1 MSIYAIDF
9 IFRVLFYVL
18 VLFQK
23 YTVSFHKIPTIFAP
37 QNQHKMKTYT
47 QQDIKKG
54 NIIEIEI
61 EDMAFG
67 GKGLAKLNVGE
78 GKIVMFVPNTIP
90 GQIVKTRIFKKK
102 KSFLEGK
109 LIEIVSPSPNE
120 IDLAYQ
126 PISGAPY
133 ITLPVE
139 NQRDYKKNTTL
150 EQYRRI
156 GKVANIEELFDTY
169 IESPASFHY
178 RNKMEYAFST
188 IRYDFEQEETLDDEF
203 ALGFKR
209 RGTWWIVEDLDK
221 DSGLFD
227 AEFENKLKELR
238 IYLEKTGLPAWHPP
252 KKHGFYRYLT
262 VRKSFANNQL
272 LLNLTTSKSGLVH
285 FDKKAFVEFVV
296 GLFDKRV
303 AGILH
308 TINDS
313 LGERSHN
320 DENDYEMLF
329 GENLIQENL
338 LGLSFEVSMQSFFQ
352 TNPQSAERLYSK
364 VIDYVMEDT
373 EYSTDDTVMD
383 LFCGTGTIGQLI
395 SKKTGVQVVGVDIV
409 SEAIENAKENAK
421 RNEVETAKWFAAD
434 VGKFLTKFPQYEG
447 KIKTIVLDPPR
458 GGIAPKTLVKVAQ
471 IDAQRIVYVSCNPA
485 TQSRDIEVL
494 KEKGYEMTK
503 ISFVDQFPHTAHI
516 EAIAIFE
523 KTKD

>member
-1 MSIYAIDF
+1 M
-9 IFRVLFYVL
+9 
-18 VLFQK
+18 
-23 YTVSFHKIPTIFAP
+23 
-37 QNQHKMKTYT
+37 NTYT
-47 QQDIKKG
+47 PQEIKKG
-54 NIIEIEI
+54 NILEIEI

-67 GKGLAKLNVGE
+67 GKGLAKLQVGE
-78 GKIVMFVPNTIP
+78 SKIVMFVPNTIP
-90 GQIVKTRIFKKK
+90 GQKVKARIFKKRK
-102 KSFLEGK
+102 KHLEGK
-109 LIEIVSPSPNE
+109 LIEIVSPSPE
-120 IDLAYQ
+120 EVKMDFQ

-133 ITLPVE
+133 LTLPVE
-139 NQRDYKKNTTL
+139 KQREYKQRTTI

-188 IRYDFEQEETLDDEF
+188 IRYDFGQQETLDDEF

-209 RGTWWIVEDLDK
+209 RGTWWIVESLDK

-227 AEFENKLKELR
+227 EEFENKLKEVR
-238 IYLEKTGLPAWHPP
+238 DYLEKTGLPAWHPP

-272 LLNLTTSKSGLVH
+272 LLNLTTSATGLVH
-285 FDKKAFVEFVV
+285 FDKQAFVDFVL
-296 GLFDKRV
+296 GLFGKRV

-320 DENDYEMLF
+320 DENEYEMLF

-352 TNPQSAERLYSK
+352 TNPKSAERLYSK
-364 VIDYVMEDT
+364 VIEYVMEGT
-373 EYSTDDTVMD
+373 VYSEEDTVMD

-395 SKKTGVQVVGVDIV
+395 SKKTGVQVIGVDIV

-421 RNEVETAKWFAAD
+421 RNNVETAKWFAAD
-434 VGKFLTKFPQYEG
+434 VGKFLTQYPQYAG

-458 GGIAPKTLVKVAQ
+458 GGIAPKTLLKVSQ
-471 IDAQRIVYVSCNPA
+471 INAQRIVYVSCNPA

-494 KEKGYEMTK
+494 KENGYDMIK

-523 KTKD
+523 KTKN

>member
-1 MSIYAIDF
+1 M
-9 IFRVLFYVL
+9 
-18 VLFQK
+18 
-23 YTVSFHKIPTIFAP
+23 
-37 QNQHKMKTYT
+37 NTYT
-47 QQDIKKG
+47 PQEIKKG
-54 NIIEIEI
+54 NILEIEI

-67 GKGLAKLNVGE
+67 GKGLAKLQVGE
-78 GKIVMFVPNTIP
+78 SKIVMFVPNTIP
-90 GQIVKTRIFKKK
+90 GQKVKARIFKKRK
-102 KSFLEGK
+102 KHLEGK
-109 LIEIVSPSPNE
+109 LIEIVSPSPEEVKMNF
-120 IDLAYQ
+120 Q

-133 ITLPVE
+133 LTLPVE
-139 NQRDYKKNTTL
+139 NQREYKQRTTI

-156 GKVANIEELFDTY
+156 GKVANIEEMFDTY

-188 IRYDFEQEETLDDEF
+188 IRYDFEQQETLDDEF

-209 RGTWWIVEDLDK
+209 RGTWWIVESLDK

-227 AEFENKLKELR
+227 EEFENKLKEVR
-238 IYLEKTGLPAWHPP
+238 DYLEKTGLPAWHPP

-272 LLNLTTSKSGLVH
+272 LLNLTTSATGLVH
-285 FDKKAFVEFVV
+285 FDKQAFVDFVL
-296 GLFDKRV
+296 GLLGKRV

-320 DENDYEMLF
+320 DENEYEMLF

-352 TNPQSAERLYSK
+352 TNPKSAERLYSK
-364 VIDYVMEDT
+364 VIEYVMEGT
-373 EYSTDDTVMD
+373 VYSEEDTVMD

-395 SKKTGVQVVGVDIV
+395 SKKTGVQVIGVDIV

-421 RNEVETAKWFAAD
+421 RNNVETAKWFAAD
-434 VGKFLTKFPQYEG
+434 VGKFLTQYPQYAG

-458 GGIAPKTLVKVAQ
+458 GGIAPKTLLKVSQ
-471 IDAQRIVYVSCNPA
+471 INAQRIVYVSCNPA

-494 KEKGYEMTK
+494 KENGYDMIK

-523 KTKD
+523 KTKN

>member
-1 MSIYAIDF
+1 M
-9 IFRVLFYVL
+9 
-18 VLFQK
+18 
-23 YTVSFHKIPTIFAP
+23 
-37 QNQHKMKTYT
+37 NTYT
-47 QQDIKKG
+47 PQEIKKG
-54 NIIEIEI
+54 NILEIEI

-67 GKGLAKLNVGE
+67 GKGLAKLQVGE
-78 GKIVMFVPNTIP
+78 SKIVMFVSNTIP
-90 GQIVKTRIFKKK
+90 GQKVKARIFKKRK
-102 KSFLEGK
+102 KHLEGK
-109 LIEIVSPSPNE
+109 LIEIVSPSPE
-120 IDLAYQ
+120 EVKMDFQ

-133 ITLPVE
+133 LTLPVE
-139 NQRDYKKNTTL
+139 KQREYKQRTTI
-150 EQYRRI
+150 EQFRRI
-156 GKVANIEELFDTY
+156 GKVVNIEELFDNY

-188 IRYDFEQEETLDDEF
+188 IRYDFEQHETLDDEF

-209 RGTWWIVEDLDK
+209 RGTWWIVESLDK

-227 AEFENKLKELR
+227 EEFENKLKEVR
-238 IYLEKTGLPAWHPP
+238 DYLEKTGLPAWHPP

-262 VRKSFANNQL
+262 VRKSFSNNHL
-272 LLNLTTSKSGLVH
+272 LLNLTTSATGLVH
-285 FDKKAFVEFVV
+285 FDKHAFVDFVL
-296 GLFDKRV
+296 GLFGKRV

-320 DENDYEMLF
+320 DENEYEMLF

-352 TNPQSAERLYSK
+352 TNPKSAERLYSK
-364 VIDYVMEDT
+364 VIEYVMEGT
-373 EYSTDDTVMD
+373 VYSEEDTVMD

-395 SKKTGVQVVGVDIV
+395 SKKTGVQVIGVDIV

-421 RNEVETAKWFAAD
+421 RNNVETAKWFAAD
-434 VGKFLTKFPQYEG
+434 VGKFLTQYPQYAG

-458 GGIAPKTLVKVAQ
+458 GGIAPKTLLKVSQ
-471 IDAQRIVYVSCNPA
+471 INAQRIVYVSCNPA

-494 KEKGYEMTK
+494 KENGYALVK

-516 EAIAIFE
+516 ETIAIFE
-523 KTKD
+523 KTKKLVY

>member
-1 MSIYAIDF
+1 M
-9 IFRVLFYVL
+9 
-18 VLFQK
+18 
-23 YTVSFHKIPTIFAP
+23 
-37 QNQHKMKTYT
+37 NTYT
-47 QQDIKKG
+47 PQEIKKG
-54 NIIEIEI
+54 NILEIEI

-67 GKGLAKLNVGE
+67 GKGLAKLQVGE
-78 GKIVMFVPNTIP
+78 SKIVMFVPNTIP
-90 GQIVKTRIFKKK
+90 GQKVKARIFKKRK
-102 KSFLEGK
+102 KHLEGK
-109 LIEIVSPSPNE
+109 LIEIVSPSPE
-120 IDLAYQ
+120 EVKMDFQ

-133 ITLPVE
+133 LTLPVE
-139 NQRDYKKNTTL
+139 NQREYKQRTTI

-156 GKVANIEELFDTY
+156 GKVANIEEMFDTY

-188 IRYDFEQEETLDDEF
+188 IRYDFEQQETLDDEF

-209 RGTWWIVEDLDK
+209 RGTWWIVESLDK

-227 AEFENKLKELR
+227 EEFENKLKEVR
-238 IYLEKTGLPAWHPP
+238 NFLEKTGLPAWHPP

-272 LLNLTTSKSGLVH
+272 LLNLTTSATGLVH
-285 FDKKAFVEFVV
+285 FDKQAFVDFVL
-296 GLFDKRV
+296 GLFGKRV

-320 DENDYEMLF
+320 DENEYEMLF

-352 TNPQSAERLYSK
+352 TNPKSAERLYSK
-364 VIDYVMEDT
+364 VIEYVMEGT
-373 EYSTDDTVMD
+373 VYSEEDTVMD

-395 SKKTGVQVVGVDIV
+395 SKKTGVQVIGVDIV

-421 RNEVETAKWFAAD
+421 RNNVETAKWFAAD
-434 VGKFLTKFPQYEG
+434 VGKFLTQYPQYAG

-458 GGIAPKTLVKVAQ
+458 GGIAPKTLLKVSQ
-471 IDAQRIVYVSCNPA
+471 INAQRIVYVSCNPA

-494 KEKGYEMTK
+494 KENGYDMIK

-523 KTKD
+523 KTKN

>member
-1 MSIYAIDF
+1 M
-9 IFRVLFYVL
+9 
-18 VLFQK
+18 K
-23 YTVSFHKIPTIFAP
+23 NYTP
-37 QNQHKMKTYT
+37 Q
-47 QQDIKKG
+47 DLKKG
-54 NIIEIEI
+54 NVLELTI

-67 GKGLAKLNVGE
+67 GKGICKIAVGD
-78 GKIVMFVPNTIP
+78 GNMAVFVPNTIP
-90 GQIVKTRIFKKK
+90 GQVVKARIFKKRK
-102 KSFLEGK
+102 RHLECK
-109 LIEIVSPSPNE
+109 LIGIISSSPDEIELP
-120 IDLAYQ
+120 YQ

-133 ITLPVE
+133 ITLPI
-139 NQRDYKKNTTL
+139 NKQREYKQKTTI

-156 GKVANIEELFDTY
+156 GRVANIDELFDTF
-169 IESPASFHY
+169 IESPTSFHY

-188 IRYDFEQEETLDDEF
+188 IRYDSEEEETFDDEF

-227 AEFENKLKELR
+227 IDFENKLKEVR
-238 IYLEKTGLPAWHPP
+238 DYLKKTGLPAWHPP

-262 VRKSFANNQL
+262 VRKSYANNQL
-272 LLNLTTSKSGLVH
+272 LINLTTSASGLVH
-285 FDKKAFVEFVV
+285 FDKQAFVTHLNEVF
-296 GLFDKRV
+296 GDRI

-308 TINDS
+308 TVNDS

-329 GENLIQENL
+329 GENLIHENL

-352 TNPQSAERLYSK
+352 TNPKSAERLYSK
-364 VIDYVMEDT
+364 VIEYVMEDT
-373 EYSTDDTVMD
+373 DYSEEDTVMD

-395 SKKTGVQVVGVDIV
+395 SKNTGVQVIGVDIV

-421 RNEVETAKWFAAD
+421 RNEVSTAKWFAAD
-434 VGKFLTKFPQYEG
+434 VGKFLTQYPQYEG

-458 GGIAPKTLVKVAQ
+458 GGIAPKTLIKVCQ
-471 IDAQRIVYVSCNPA
+471 IGAKRIVYVSCNPS
-485 TQSRDIEVL
+485 TQARDIAVL
-494 KEKGYEMTK
+494 EEFGYMMKK

-523 KTKD
+523 K

>member
-1 MSIYAIDF
+1 M
-9 IFRVLFYVL
+9 
-18 VLFQK
+18 
-23 YTVSFHKIPTIFAP
+23 
-37 QNQHKMKTYT
+37 NTYT
-47 QQDIKKG
+47 PQEIKKG
-54 NIIEIEI
+54 NILEIEI

-67 GKGLAKLNVGE
+67 GKGLAKLQVGE
-78 GKIVMFVPNTIP
+78 SKIVMFVPNTIP
-90 GQIVKTRIFKKK
+90 GQKVKARIFKKRK
-102 KSFLEGK
+102 KHLEGK
-109 LIEIVSPSPNE
+109 LIEIVSPSPE
-120 IDLAYQ
+120 EVKMDFQ

-133 ITLPVE
+133 LTLPVE
-139 NQRDYKKNTTL
+139 KQREYKQRTTI

-188 IRYDFEQEETLDDEF
+188 IRYDFEQQETLDDEF

-209 RGTWWIVEDLDK
+209 RGTWWIVESLDK

-227 AEFENKLKELR
+227 EEFENKLKEVR
-238 IYLEKTGLPAWHPP
+238 DYLEKTGLPAWHPP

-272 LLNLTTSKSGLVH
+272 LLNLTTSATGLVH
-285 FDKKAFVEFVV
+285 FDKQAFVDFVL
-296 GLFDKRV
+296 GLFGMRV

-320 DENDYEMLF
+320 DENEYEMLF

-352 TNPQSAERLYSK
+352 TNPKSAERLYSK
-364 VIDYVMEDT
+364 VIEYVMEGT
-373 EYSTDDTVMD
+373 VYSEEDTVMD

-395 SKKTGVQVVGVDIV
+395 SKKTGVQVIGVDIV

-421 RNEVETAKWFAAD
+421 RNNVKTAKWFAAD
-434 VGKFLTKFPQYEG
+434 VGKFLTQYPQYAG

-458 GGIAPKTLVKVAQ
+458 GGIAPKTLLKVSQ
-471 IDAQRIVYVSCNPA
+471 INAQRIVYVSCNPA

-494 KEKGYEMTK
+494 KENGYDMIK

-523 KTKD
+523 KTKN

>member
-1 MSIYAIDF
+1 M
-9 IFRVLFYVL
+9 
-18 VLFQK
+18 
-23 YTVSFHKIPTIFAP
+23 
-37 QNQHKMKTYT
+37 NTYT
-47 QQDIKKG
+47 PQEIKKG
-54 NIIEIEI
+54 NILEIEI

-67 GKGLAKLNVGE
+67 GKGLAKLQVGE
-78 GKIVMFVPNTIP
+78 SKIVMFVPNTIP
-90 GQIVKTRIFKKK
+90 GQKVKARIFKKRK
-102 KSFLEGK
+102 KHLEGK
-109 LIEIVSPSPNE
+109 LIEIVSPSPE
-120 IDLAYQ
+120 EVKMDFQ

-133 ITLPVE
+133 LTLPVE
-139 NQRDYKKNTTL
+139 KQREYKQRTTI

-188 IRYDFEQEETLDDEF
+188 IRYDFEQQETLDDEF

-209 RGTWWIVEDLDK
+209 RGTWWIVESLDK

-227 AEFENKLKELR
+227 EEFENKLKEVR
-238 IYLEKTGLPAWHPP
+238 DYLEKTGLPAWHPP

-272 LLNLTTSKSGLVH
+272 LLNLTTSATGLVH
-285 FDKKAFVEFVV
+285 FDKQAFVDFVL
-296 GLFDKRV
+296 GLFGKRV

-320 DENDYEMLF
+320 DENEYEMLF

-352 TNPQSAERLYSK
+352 TNPKSAERLYSK
-364 VIDYVMEDT
+364 VIEYVMEGT
-373 EYSTDDTVMD
+373 VYSEEDTVMD

-395 SKKTGVQVVGVDIV
+395 SKKTGVQVIGVDIV

-421 RNEVETAKWFAAD
+421 RNNVKTAKWFAAD
-434 VGKFLTKFPQYEG
+434 VGKFLTQYPQYAG

-458 GGIAPKTLVKVAQ
+458 GGIAPKTLLKVSQ
-471 IDAQRIVYVSCNPA
+471 INAQRIVYVSCNPA

-494 KEKGYEMTK
+494 KENGYDMIK

-523 KTKD
+523 KTKN

>member
-1 MSIYAIDF
+1 M
-9 IFRVLFYVL
+9 
-18 VLFQK
+18 
-23 YTVSFHKIPTIFAP
+23 
-37 QNQHKMKTYT
+37 NTYT
-47 QQDIKKG
+47 PQEIKKG
-54 NIIEIEI
+54 NILEIEI

-67 GKGLAKLNVGE
+67 GKGLAKLQVGE
-78 GKIVMFVPNTIP
+78 SKIVMFVPNTIP
-90 GQIVKTRIFKKK
+90 GQKVKARIFKKRK
-102 KSFLEGK
+102 KHLEGK
-109 LIEIVSPSPNE
+109 LIEIVSPSPE
-120 IDLAYQ
+120 EVKMDFQ

-133 ITLPVE
+133 LTLPVE
-139 NQRDYKKNTTL
+139 NQREYKQRTTI

-156 GKVANIEELFDTY
+156 GKVANIEEMFDTY

-188 IRYDFEQEETLDDEF
+188 IRYDFEQQETLDDEF

-209 RGTWWIVEDLDK
+209 RGTWWIVESLDK

-227 AEFENKLKELR
+227 EEFENKLKEVR
-238 IYLEKTGLPAWHPP
+238 NFLEKTGLPAWHPP

-272 LLNLTTSKSGLVH
+272 LLNLTTSATGLVH
-285 FDKKAFVEFVV
+285 FDKQAFVDFVL
-296 GLFDKRV
+296 GLFGKRV

-320 DENDYEMLF
+320 DENEYEMLF

-352 TNPQSAERLYSK
+352 TNPKSAERLYSK
-364 VIDYVMEDT
+364 VIEYVMEGT
-373 EYSTDDTVMD
+373 VYSEEDTVMD

-395 SKKTGVQVVGVDIV
+395 SKKTGVQVIGVDIV

-421 RNEVETAKWFAAD
+421 RNNVKTAKWFAAD
-434 VGKFLTKFPQYEG
+434 VGKFLTQYPQYAG

-458 GGIAPKTLVKVAQ
+458 GGIAPKTLLKVSQ
-471 IDAQRIVYVSCNPA
+471 INAQRIVYVSCNPA

-494 KEKGYEMTK
+494 KENGYDMIK

-523 KTKD
+523 KTKN

>member
-1 MSIYAIDF
+1 M
-9 IFRVLFYVL
+9 
-18 VLFQK
+18 
-23 YTVSFHKIPTIFAP
+23 
-37 QNQHKMKTYT
+37 NTYT
-47 QQDIKKG
+47 PQEIKKG
-54 NIIEIEI
+54 NILEIEI

-67 GKGLAKLNVGE
+67 GKGLAKLQVGE
-78 GKIVMFVPNTIP
+78 SKIVMFVPNTIP
-90 GQIVKTRIFKKK
+90 GQKVKARIFKKRK
-102 KSFLEGK
+102 KHLEGK
-109 LIEIVSPSPNE
+109 LIEIVSPSPE
-120 IDLAYQ
+120 EVKMDFQ

-133 ITLPVE
+133 LTLPVE
-139 NQRDYKKNTTL
+139 KQREYKQRTTI

-188 IRYDFEQEETLDDEF
+188 IRYDFKQQETLDDEF

-209 RGTWWIVEDLDK
+209 RGTWWIVENLDK

-227 AEFENKLKELR
+227 EEFENKLKEVR
-238 IYLEKTGLPAWHPP
+238 DYLEKTGLPAWHPP

-272 LLNLTTSKSGLVH
+272 LLNLTTSATGLVH
-285 FDKKAFVEFVV
+285 FDKQAFVDFVL
-296 GLFDKRV
+296 GLFGKRV

-320 DENDYEMLF
+320 DENEYEMLF

-352 TNPQSAERLYSK
+352 TNPKSAERLYSK
-364 VIDYVMEDT
+364 VIEYVMEGT
-373 EYSTDDTVMD
+373 VYSEEDTVMD

-395 SKKTGVQVVGVDIV
+395 SKKTGVQVIGVDIV

-421 RNEVETAKWFAAD
+421 RNNVETAKWFAAD
-434 VGKFLTKFPQYEG
+434 VGKFLTQYPQYAG

-458 GGIAPKTLVKVAQ
+458 GGIAPKTLLKVSQ
-471 IDAQRIVYVSCNPA
+471 INAQRIVYVSCNPA

-494 KEKGYEMTK
+494 KENGYDMIK

-523 KTKD
+523 KTKN

>member
-1 MSIYAIDF
+1 M
-9 IFRVLFYVL
+9 
-18 VLFQK
+18 
-23 YTVSFHKIPTIFAP
+23 
-37 QNQHKMKTYT
+37 NTYT
-47 QQDIKKG
+47 PQEIKKG
-54 NIIEIEI
+54 NILEIEI

-67 GKGLAKLNVGE
+67 GKGLAKLQVGE
-78 GKIVMFVPNTIP
+78 SKIVMFVPNTIP
-90 GQIVKTRIFKKK
+90 GQKVKARIFKKRK
-102 KSFLEGK
+102 KHLEGK
-109 LIEIVSPSPNE
+109 LIEIVSPSPE
-120 IDLAYQ
+120 EVKMDFQ

-133 ITLPVE
+133 LTLPVE
-139 NQRDYKKNTTL
+139 KQREYKQRTTI

-188 IRYDFEQEETLDDEF
+188 IRYDFKQQETLDDEF

-209 RGTWWIVEDLDK
+209 RGTWWIVENLDK

-227 AEFENKLKELR
+227 EEFENKLKEVR
-238 IYLEKTGLPAWHPP
+238 DYLEKTGLPAWHPP

-272 LLNLTTSKSGLVH
+272 LLNLTTSATGLVH
-285 FDKKAFVEFVV
+285 FDKQAFVDFVL
-296 GLFDKRV
+296 GLFGKRV

-320 DENDYEMLF
+320 DENEYEMLF

-352 TNPQSAERLYSK
+352 TNPKSAERLYSK
-364 VIDYVMEDT
+364 VIEYVMEGT
-373 EYSTDDTVMD
+373 VYSEEDTVMD

-395 SKKTGVQVVGVDIV
+395 SKKTGVQVIGVDIV

-421 RNEVETAKWFAAD
+421 RNNVETAKWFAAD
-434 VGKFLTKFPQYEG
+434 VGKFLTQYPQYAG

-458 GGIAPKTLVKVAQ
+458 GGIAPKTLLKVSQ
-471 IDAQRIVYVSCNPA
+471 INAQRIVYVSCNPA

-494 KEKGYEMTK
+494 KENGYDMIK

-523 KTKD
+523 KTKKLVY